1 MATEWEIFKK
11 SKIHSVTFFALLFPT
26 FWPKN
31 SFLGPFVIE
40 LMRFEGIFQKSRSKL
55 KFLVQTLGGLK
66 AIGGGVRGS
75 GDRNF
80 DFDGFV

>member
-11 SKIHSVTFFALLFPT
+11 SKIPSVTFFALLFPT

-40 LMRFEGIFQKSRSKL
+40 LMRFEGIFQKSRLKL
-55 KFLVQTLGGLK
+55 KFLVQTL
-66 AIGGGVRGS
+66 I
-75 GDRNF
+75 F
-80 DFDGFV
+80 PEIQM